1 MNFRKTSG
9 IILSVLMIPAV
20 TGCSLLPEE
29 EVFRTTTIVK
39 EYEGNEFS
47 MTTVKRGD
55 IKDYRNIPCEYR
67 KSNIE
72 DVVLAPWM
80 GVTDIC
86 VEVGDKVKPGDILV
100 LLASEGT
107 ESNIEELDYQIN
119 VKQTQVKQ
127 ARNMCDLEIKRQK
140 LILDDET
147 AIKAI
152 KEKYNAEISN
162 IEGELSVLN
171 AQLQSELDMQEAY
184 QIKATISGTVTH
196 VDKSVMGFKENN
208 SHGPGGY
215 RDWIKTETNVVSISD
230 GSMPYFAAS
239 VDSSEY
245 IDKLEEGEEVTVTI
259 TGTEYKT
266 KVHFPKKDKTEVH
279 FMLDYVPE
287 NLENGSLANAE
298 YIIDKHEDVLYL
310 PDIAVN
316 KMGEKY
322 VVYYED
328 ENGLKSA
335 RDVTVGI
342 MAENKVEITGGLEF
356 GDAVIVR

>member
-1 MNFRKTSG
+1 MSFRKYSG
-9 IILSVLMIPAV
+9 VILSVLMVPAL

-55 IKDYRNIPCEYR
+55 VKDYRNIPCEYR

-80 GVTDIC
+80 GITDIC
-86 VEVGDKVKPGDILV
+86 VEVGDKVEPGDILV
-100 LLASEGT
+100 LLASEDT
-107 ESNIEELDYQIN
+107 ESNIDELNYQID
-119 VKQTQVKQ
+119 VKQTKIKQ
-127 ARNMCDLEIKRQK
+127 ARNMCALEIKRQK
-140 LILDDET
+140 LILDDKT
-147 AIKAI
+147 TIKAI
-152 KEKYNAEISN
+152 KEKYEAEISN

-171 AQLQSELDMQEAY
+171 AQLSSELDMQEIY

-215 RDWIKTETNVVSISD
+215 REWVRTEKTVVSISD
-230 GSMPYFAAS
+230 GSMPYFAAPI
-239 VDSSEY
+239 DSSEY
-245 IDKLEEGEEVTVTI
+245 IETLSEGDEITVTVT
-259 TGTEYKT
+259 GSEYKT
-266 KVHFPKKDKTEVH
+266 KVHFPKKDRTEVH
-279 FMLDYVPE
+279 FLLDYVPE
-287 NLENGSLANAE
+287 DLDNGNLANAE
-298 YIIDKHEDVLYL
+298 YIIEKHEDVLYL
-310 PDIAVN
+310 PDVAVN
-316 KMGEKY
+316 KMGDKY

-335 RDVTVGI
+335 QEITVGL
-342 MAENKVEITGGLEF
+342 MAENKVEIAGGLEF